1 MTPWTTARFRRVVW
15 TAALPLLV
23 PGCVSSFG
31 DVHET
36 IHRTVSAGASPA
48 VRLENVAG
56 TVQVDAWHRS
66 DVDVVATK
74 YGHDAQAL
82 RAVTIDVHA
91 DSSEVSIVTNYTGG
105 TQSGGVRYRVHVPD
119 DASLHVGNVV
129 GAVNIRG
136 VRGNIRV
143 ETQAGEITADLGKV
157 AGDRSIDLRAT
168 TGAIA
173 LWISPESSAA
183 VEASST
189 VGAFASNLP
198 GVRQTRENL
207 VGARASGTIGSGSG
221 RIRLAT
227 TTGAIAIRQRP
238 I

>member
-1 MTPWTTARFRRVVW
+1 MTPLTTARVRRVAC
-15 TAALPLLV
+15 AALALLL
-23 PGCVSSFG
+23 PACASSFG
-31 DVHET
+31 GVHET
-36 IHRTVSAGASPA
+36 VHRTVAAGASPA
-48 VRLENVAG
+48 VRVDNVAG
-56 TVQVDAWHRS
+56 VVQVDAWHRS

-74 YGHDAQAL
+74 YGHDAESL
-82 RAVTIDVHA
+82 RDVTIDVHR
-91 DSSEVSIVTNYTGG
+91 DSSGVSIVTNYSGR
-105 TQSGGVRYRVHVPD
+105 TQNGGVRYRVHVPD
-119 DASLHVGNVV
+119 DASLQIGNVA
-129 GAVNIRG
+129 GAVKIGG

-168 TGAIA
+168 TGAIS

-198 GVRQTRENL
+198 GVTQTRENL
-207 VGARASGTIGSGSG
+207 VGARASGTIGSGSA